1 VTTPTPASSA
11 PARRLL
17 IVGPPGAGK
26 GTQAVR
32 VAEELSIPA
41 ISTGDIFRANVSGQ
55 TELGVL
61 AKSYMDKGEYVP
73 DSVTNDMVRS
83 RLAEADAQD
92 GFLLDGYPRTLDQVE
107 ALDGMLAELGTP
119 LDLVLLLVVEPEE
132 VVGRLVAR
140 GAEQGRSDDTEETIR
155 RRLEV
160 YAEQTAVMRRSGHL
174 LHRVHD
180 MLEAAI
186 RPGITTD
193 ELDSLAHTMI
203 RDEGAIP
210 NFLGYQGYPATL
222 CISVNDVVV
231 HGIPDSRPLEEG
243 DVVSIDGGLIVDG
256 WHSDAARTHIVGRP
270 RSVGDED
277 LVRITEEALWAG
289 IAALAT
295 ADRVG
300 DVGAAIE
307 DYVAEAAGESLSH
320 LEGFGGH
327 GIGTAMHQAPDVMN
341 YRTRSRGP
349 RVRPGL
355 CIAIEPMLIQGRG
368 NWELEDDE
376 WTVRATCGGRA
387 AHAEHSVAVTEQGL
401 LVLTAGDGGAAELAR
416 RGVVAAPDPLGA

>member
-1 VTTPTPASSA
+1 
-11 PARRLL
+11 
-17 IVGPPGAGK
+17 
-26 GTQAVR
+26 
-32 VAEELSIPA
+32 
-41 ISTGDIFRANVSGQ
+41 
-55 TELGVL
+55 
-61 AKSYMDKGEYVP
+61 
-73 DSVTNDMVRS
+73 
-83 RLAEADAQD
+83 
-92 GFLLDGYPRTLDQVE
+92 
-107 ALDGMLAELGTP
+107 
-119 LDLVLLLVVEPEE
+119 
-132 VVGRLVAR
+132 
-140 GAEQGRSDDTEETIR
+140 
-155 RRLEV
+155 
-160 YAEQTAVMRRSGHL
+160 
-174 LHRVHD
+174 
-180 MLEAAI
+180 
-186 RPGITTD
+186 
-193 ELDSLAHTMI
+193 MI